1 MRRKYLATLAVV
13 TALITSVV
21 PVYADYSKAGDTG
34 SQEISSSFDVSAD
47 DFGGLI
53 VSIPND
59 IPLSYDK
66 ESNAYSGQDYVKVS
80 GYLDS
85 DLRIKITAPD
95 TIKFTNDDS
104 KLSIIVWLACAG
116 LFIGRFIL

>member
-66 ESNAYSGQDYVKVS
+66 ESNLRMMIVS
-80 GYLDS
+80 LQVLYL
-85 DLRIKITAPD
+85 LEKMEMW
-95 TIKFTNDDS
+95 
-104 KLSIIVWLACAG
+104 SIGLAKSVYQG
-116 LFIGRFIL
+116 